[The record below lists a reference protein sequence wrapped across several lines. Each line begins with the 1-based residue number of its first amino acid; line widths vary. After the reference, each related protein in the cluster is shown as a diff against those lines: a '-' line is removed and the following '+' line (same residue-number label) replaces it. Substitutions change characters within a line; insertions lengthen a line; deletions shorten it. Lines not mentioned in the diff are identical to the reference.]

1 MVAVD
6 GSLFPVLDLDDHG
19 RVIYQAL
26 VAPRE
31 ALIGYF
37 VGIGAAADQYCA
49 ECCAGYRAEYR
60 NNVSPE
66 FHISS

>member
-19 RVIYQAL
+19 RVIYQAF

-37 VGIGAAADQYCA
+37 VGIGGATD
-49 ECCAGYRAEYR
+49 
-60 NNVSPE
+60 
-66 FHISS
+66 